1 MRWLFKNIIFVYTF
15 DITSSFFYPESLNN
29 KRILMNGPNN
39 GMQTNSKETGF
50 DGNGIVTSVV
60 FKDNNITIS
69 EVSMPKSNSLTF
81 PLSDFLE
88 RNYFNL
94 FSKMLYSFFVRKNLQ
109 SGTRNTVVLKYK
121 NCYYATEETCR
132 PLKLHFDN
140 NENIQIN
147 CKSKTI
153 ERMGAHMIEDNTI
166 MSYKGQDKYPI
177 RINNTYSIPWT
188 PNKYPVLV
196 HDGIKTKDDK
206 SYIFPIT
213 STGVGK
219 MDDYLKRRIRIPFDS
234 KLNKAGW
241 LVYDINTNNCT
252 ELWMDEYADIFH
264 LSYIEELSD
273 GIHKIYSSFVYN
285 FTEWLNDKEVE
296 LGIFLKEVTINMKNM
311 EIIEVHN
318 TGLRMDF
325 VNEYKGYLIGS
336 SLTKK
341 PKAIFYNIETKE
353 KFDLE
358 IPGSEVREMLPYK
371 GMLIYFSHEENLTR
385 TFLYVVSMFK
395 AQIINKIE
403 VPNRPPGAHTTMF

>member
-1 MRWLFKNIIFVYTF
+1 MKLLTIVARLLCV
-15 DITSSFFYPESLNN
+15 TSLIYPASLEN

-39 GMQTNSKETGF
+39 GMETNSKETGF
-50 DGNGIVTSVV
+50 DGNGFITSVV
-60 FKDNNITIS
+60 FKDNNVTIS
-69 EVSMPKSNSLTF
+69 EVAMPKSNSLTF

-88 RNYFNL
+88 RDYFNL
-94 FSKMLYSFFVRKNLQ
+94 FSKMLYSFFVRKNIQ
-109 SGTRNTVVLKYK
+109 SGTRNTIVLKYK

-132 PLKLHFDN
+132 PLKLYFDN
-140 NENIQIN
+140 NENIQISG
-147 CKSKTI
+147 KSKTI
-153 ERMGAHMIEDNTI
+153 ERMGPHMIEDNTI

-177 RINNTYSIPWT
+177 RINNTNSIPWT

-252 ELWMDEYADIFH
+252 ELWMDEYTDIFH
-264 LSYIEELSD
+264 ISYTEELRD
-273 GIHKIYSSFVYN
+273 GIHKIYASFVYN
-285 FTEWLNDKEVE
+285 FTEWLNDKEVD

-325 VNEYKGYLIGS
+325 VNEYRGYLIGS
-336 SLTKK
+336 SLTEK

-353 KFDLE
+353 KFGLD
-358 IPGSEVREMLPYK
+358 IPGSEVREMLPYN

-385 TFLYVVSMFK
+385 TFLYIISMFN
-395 AQIINKIE
+395 AQVINKIE